1 MRRLAIL
8 FLFVAQFVFAGDDP
22 VAAADAYL
30 KKTYPADQPGA
41 AVLIVH
47 NGKTVLL
54 NGYGLADLEAKMPI
68 TPDTAF
74 DLASVSKQFTAMAVM
89 LLAER
94 GKLSYDDDVV
104 RWIPDLP
111 VFDGPRPLKLRD
123 LLNQTS
129 GLPDYLG
136 IFKGSDEEFAKLTC
150 ADVPRLLAGKK
161 LRFPPGTEFKYS
173 NTNYAL
179 LPLVVERASGKTFSR
194 FMHDHVFAPLGM
206 TSTLVADAVPYNIPN
221 RATGYNKKLLSTKF
235 TISRKDGPICG
246 DGNVF
251 TTARDLAKWDQALSN
266 VKLVRPATLA
276 EAWTPPKLPDDKK
289 TDYGF
294 GWVVQTKNGKTTVW
308 HNGGWSGTHTM
319 IGRKLDDKLTVV
331 VLCNDEGST
340 PEKTAMEIGKLFNP
354 DPKPNTPPKERQP
367 SAHHSW

>member
-1 MRRLAIL
+1 MRRLAALIL
-8 FLFVAQFVFAGDDP
+8 LMAQTAFAADDS

-54 NGYGLADLEAKMPI
+54 DGYGLADIESKKPI
-68 TPDTAF
+68 TPDSAF

-111 VFDGPRPLKLRD
+111 AFDSPRPLKIRD

-129 GLPDYLG
+129 GLPDYIG
-136 IFKGSDEEFAKLTC
+136 IFKGNEDEFAKLTC
-150 ADVPRLLAGKK
+150 ADLPKMLTGKR

-179 LPLVVERASGKTFSR
+179 LPLVVERASGKTFAR
-194 FMHDHVFAPLGM
+194 YLHDHVFVPTGM
-206 TSTLVADAVPYNIPN
+206 TSTQVADEVPYHVPN
-221 RATGYNKKLLSTKF
+221 RAVGYAKKPLSDKYG
-235 TISRKDGPICG
+235 ISRRDGPICG

-251 TTARDLAKWDQALSN
+251 TTARDMAKWDEALTN
-266 VKLVRPATLA
+266 GKLVRPATLA
-276 EAWTPPKLPDDKK
+276 EAWTPPMLPDDKK

-294 GWVVQTKNGKTTVW
+294 GWVAQTKNGKTTIW
-308 HNGGWSGTHTM
+308 HNGGWNGTHTM
-319 IGRKLDDKLTVV
+319 IMRRIDDRLTIVI
-331 VLCNDEGST
+331 LCNDENAS
-340 PEKTAMEIGKLFNP
+340 PEKAAAEIAKMFVTE
-354 DPKPNTPPKERQP
+354 PKSTSTKGR
-367 SAHHSW
+367 